1 MMTEFDG
8 RKKRHSPY
16 KDFKFRMKWQG
27 RTVAGFHQASSLLR
41 ERRERTRY
49 EPVTLERGVT
59 HDVEFEQ
66 WAARGSMEQKV
77 PPIDI
82 VIGVYNEAGQLAL
95 AYKLFRCRT
104 SSYQALPELDAN
116 SNAVAIESVT
126 LQHEGWERV

>member
-1 MMTEFDG
+1 MTEFDG
-8 RKKRHSPY
+8 RTKRHSPY
-16 KDFKFRMKWQG
+16 KGFKFRMKWHG
-27 RTVAGFHQASSLLR
+27 RTVAGFHQTSSLPQKQS
-41 ERRERTRY
+41 RY

-95 AYKLFRCRT
+95 TYKLHRCRT